1 MSPAAVPP
9 ISTAAWGWSDLFVAA
24 SVFLAIAGLLFPAI
38 QSSRM
43 NMRLVACQNNLRQ
56 LGVRQA
62 QFDETRPA
70 AFPQASADPWMTV
83 GVPVGRIGNP
93 SYESLLSDGGS
104 VESVVPVVPPVGRT
118 ERSDARRS
126 EASLSACLT
135 PFGPPYAGAVRATRS
150 PLPFAGPGR
159 AVPPHQGFRQAVG
172 GQNVI
177 FLDGHVVFVALGP
190 IVEPT
195 SDLSSPDAP
204 FAEPWSSAGL
214 APGSSY
220 LAPTVLVSRPGR

>member
-9 ISTAAWGWSDLFVAA
+9 SSTAAWGWSDLLVAA

-56 LGVRQA
+56 LGVTQA
-62 QFDETRPA
+62 QFDETHPG
-70 AFPQASADPWMTV
+70 AFPQAAADPWMTV
-83 GVPVGRIGNP
+83 GVPGRRIANP

-104 VESVVPVVPPVGRT
+104 AESVVSVVPAWRT
-118 ERSDARRS
+118 ERSDARRNEVPS
-126 EASLSACLT
+126 TAGLT
-135 PFGPPYAGAVRATRS
+135 PFGPPYAGAARTTRS

-190 IVEPT
+190 IVDST
-195 SDLSSPDAP
+195 TDLSSSDTP

-214 APGSSY
+214 VPGSSY
-220 LAPTVLVSRPGR
+220 LAPTVLVSRPRR